1 MGGEVEADT
10 WDPCGS
16 HAESAATSVKTGVK
30 TAEGSSLHCRTS
42 ERATRER
49 VGRNLDVNGPLDGP
63 STSPPTGRHQLR
75 RRIQSQHPRIC
86 EFGLSTAVS
95 RAGDWWRRRR
105 DSPGQRVPQ
114 PADEVRDSGRRT
126 AHCCFIC
133 RAGVLSAGE
142 CRVAVGVDPLEVL
155 DRLPDRGA
163 VHQMNRREA
172 GNSTRSTVRAPKL
185 VSGDWSNVSVS
196 QFRGVSSDSEVG
208 VAVWAGPN
216 VSNQSIGTWMVGC
229 CL

>member
-1 MGGEVEADT
+1 M
-10 WDPCGS
+10 
-16 HAESAATSVKTGVK
+16 
-30 TAEGSSLHCRTS
+30 
-42 ERATRER
+42 
-49 VGRNLDVNGPLDGP
+49 
-63 STSPPTGRHQLR
+63 
-75 RRIQSQHPRIC
+75 
-86 EFGLSTAVS
+86 
-95 RAGDWWRRRR
+95 
-105 DSPGQRVPQ
+105 
-114 PADEVRDSGRRT
+114 
-126 AHCCFIC
+126 HCCFIC

-208 VAVWAGPN
+208 VAVWAGC
-216 VSNQSIGTWMVGC
+216 GFFRLLLFRDMMD
-229 CL
+229 

>member
-1 MGGEVEADT
+1 MA
-10 WDPCGS
+10 
-16 HAESAATSVKTGVK
+16 
-30 TAEGSSLHCRTS
+30 
-42 ERATRER
+42 
-49 VGRNLDVNGPLDGP
+49 
-63 STSPPTGRHQLR
+63 
-75 RRIQSQHPRIC
+75 RIQSQHPRIC

-185 VSGDWSNVSVS
+185 VAEAPTTNASATWFGTVVVIDNPLT
-196 QFRGVSSDSEVG
+196 D
-208 VAVWAGPN
+208 GPN
-216 VSNQSIGTWMVGC
+216 LTSSRLVGRAQGMYVVAAGKDALSLMMAMNFVFAHDGPC
-229 CL
+229 NGSSLAVFGAMFSSLAAWPPAGRRRLLLAPRGAADARFPPPPAPPARSRV